1 MTNRKHFIGQEPW
14 LQGLK
19 PRQLAVLFR
28 NNHFST
34 LFNFEGA
41 LYLLVTDQ
49 GYLHEQVCLKTLSSS
64 PWLSASQVA
73 GMGGLL
79 GLVMMQLARSAGI

>member
-1 MTNRKHFIGQEPW
+1 M
-14 LQGLK
+14 QGLK

-34 LFNFEGA
+34 LFKFDDA

-49 GYLHEQVCLKTLSSS
+49 GYLHEQVCLQALSSS
-64 PWLSASQVA
+64 PWHSGFSMCLGIGKIVRILS
-73 GMGGLL
+73 GCNLL
-79 GLVMMQLARSAGI
+79 SHSCTL